1 MSDELLIH
9 PERLSEREKVYTG
22 IAGLGE
28 LPGLED
34 SVANDDMELR
44 YTVTARLDEHR
55 RKVVSCIIEGFVFLT
70 CQTTLEAFRHE
81 ISVADQLVLVDS
93 EDLLPPIEEEGD
105 GEDYMVADGP
115 IDVLDLVEEEVL
127 LALPMVPRKPGLPKT
142 DKPAAAKPES
152 PFAALAS
159 LTKKTDLAKD

>member
-9 PERLSEREKVYTG
+9 PERLTEREKVYKG
-22 IAGLGE
+22 VAGLGE

-34 SVANDDMELR
+34 SVANDDMELS

-70 CQTTLEAFRHE
+70 CQTTLEAFRHK
-81 ISVADQLVLVDS
+81 ISVRDQLVLVDS
-93 EDLLPPIEEEGD
+93 EDQLPPIEEESD
-105 GEDYMVADGP
+105 AEDYMVADGP

-127 LALPMVPRKPGLPKT
+127 LALPMVPRRPGLPEA
-142 DKPAAAKPES
+142 DKPAAQKAES
-152 PFAALAS
+152 PFAALAG
-159 LTKKTDLAKD
+159 LRKKTD